1 MVERYNTGELQR
13 RLDKLRNTRPAY
25 LEGIPNNVPP
35 GRNGGN
41 GPKVPKAGNTG
52 PKAPNNAALNALV
65 KELNGTKRPYRRT
78 GAFLRGAGAAGK
90 GLVSLTGQGLGR
102 LGGLAA
108 TGLMRLSRP
117 NAALVTRLQSELE
130 NLESRSNA
138 NPKNIASKRA
148 RIAQILARKNPTQRA
163 NIAAVAGYASGQ
175 GGLPNVVPTDN
186 KGVPLNTNFNF
197 SGNPYAEIVRA
208 RQVYNKAN
216 RATKQQIIGKIM
228 KGMANI
234 WKNRSSNTVAK
245 ATLKHIVNRGPKH
258 ANISRLYESLAG
270 RGVSSF
276 RSSSNISRLLGLR
289 PGSSSSSSLAGL
301 APSLLRSLGGSSSN
315 FERLLRGPSA
325 PSYPP
330 MPMAAPTMP
339 MAAPPPSYPMPV
351 PVPSYQASAPPPSFN
366 QLPPSIRTAVT
377 NAGGMKRANNMINNI
392 GGPEMVKVTSRA
404 LVRAHGN
411 INVAAR
417 QTGMPPR
424 VFKNIKNLGGPT
436 IAPRVAARLVVVRR
450 RRPVAASRRVTV
462 TKRRSRRPVV
472 VVKRRVAKKTRRVS
486 VRRGPA
492 IKDIKKLVHRL
503 RKSELETRV
512 VQCLMR

>member
-1 MVERYNTGELQR
+1 MAEQAKNNLALVS
-13 RLDKLRNTRPAY
+13 A
-25 LEGIPNNVPP
+25 NVP
-35 GRNGGN
+35 NA
-41 GPKVPKAGNTG
+41 GPKPPNAG
-52 PKAPNNAALNALV
+52 NAALNKLV

-90 GLVSLTGQGLGR
+90 GLVSLTGRGLGR

-138 NPKNIASKRA
+138 NPKNIANKRA

-175 GGLPNVVPTDN
+175 SGLPNVVPTDN
-186 KGVPLNTNFNF
+186 KGAPLNINFNF
-197 SGNPYAEIVRA
+197 SGNPYAEIARA

-270 RGVSSF
+270 RGVSSSG
-276 RSSSNISRLLGLR
+276 SSSNIAKLLGLR
-289 PGSSSSSSLAGL
+289 SSSGLPSASLL
-301 APSLLRSLGGSSSN
+301 SMAPSLLKSLGGSSSSN
-315 FERLLRGPSA
+315 IERLMRNRS
-325 PSYPP
+325 SVP
-330 MPMAAPTMP
+330 MPA
-339 MAAPPPSYPMPV
+339 PPSYPMPAPPSYPVPMPAPPSYPV
-351 PVPSYQASAPPPSFN
+351 PVPSYQAPAPPPSFN
-366 QLPPSIRTAVT
+366 QLPPSIRTAVS

-450 RRPVAASRRVTV
+450 RRPTVAV
-462 TKRRSRRPVV
+462 RRSRRPAVA
-472 VVKRRVAKKTRRVS
+472 VKRRRTVRRVVKKTRRVS